1 MGSKAY
7 STTTSQDNR
16 VQLDST
22 GGGKFVAPSAI
33 SSDPGSL
40 ALGVGDFSNVNMS
53 GASFAM
59 GMSGTEVAALI
70 AQQASI
76 ANQNLSQV
84 ADYSKSAIAAV
95 TANKAQEISAASG
108 EPTWQRYIPYGLV
121 AAVLIAIWGQ
131 GRRRAA

>member
-7 STTTSQDNR
+7 STTTSADNR

-22 GGGKFVAPSAI
+22 GGGKFVAPMAI

-40 ALGVGDFSNVNMS
+40 AMGVGDYSQVNMS

-76 ANQNLSQV
+76 ANEGLARV
-84 ADYSKSAIAAV
+84 AESGKSAIAAV
-95 TANKAQEISAASG
+95 TATKAQELAAATG
-108 EPTWQRYIPYGLV
+108 EPAWQRYIPYGLV
-121 AAVLIAIWGQ
+121 AAVLIAVWGK

>member
-22 GGGKFVAPSAI
+22 GGGKFVAPTAI

-40 ALGVGDFSNVNMS
+40 ALGVGDYSNVNLS
-53 GASFAM
+53 GATFKM
-59 GMSGTEVAALI
+59 GMSGSEVAALV
-70 AQQASI
+70 AQQSSI
-76 ANQNLSQV
+76 AASNLQSV

-95 TANKAQEISAASG
+95 QENKAAEIAAATG
-108 EPTWQRYIPYGLV
+108 EPAWQRYIPYGLAVV
-121 AAVLIAIWGQ
+121 AVWAIWGRQ
-131 GRRRAA
+131 RRAA